1 MRFIRWFQFVN
12 LAGAVAPLRGAP
24 RKAPRRKPAQPT
36 FWPELLE
43 DRTLLSA
50 GALQPALLVDS
61 GKDSPAPAAYKGQ
74 PTEAGPG
81 PAPARST
88 SQGDEGAGGLP
99 HAGPTDSGPAGDG
112 GNGRQAR
119 SSGVVPDNDEAVG
132 SLRDGDQQGS
142 PADGGSTGDGGNGRQ
157 ARSSGAVPDNDET
170 VGRLRAG
177 HQEGGQQGVASV
189 AFSSDEAASA
199 GRFSLLA
206 AFGGGATPG
215 AHATAEV
222 VPFASA
228 VPAES
233 PEAIAAAAD
242 ALFASAPV
250 EASLVGLPANASSTD
265 VAGALVGSELGAQL
279 SRAGSAANAGP
290 ALLLNAELFLSG
302 ASRPSDFWQFL
313 AGDGAFL
320 ELWDRDQLL
329 FPDSLPKVDEL
340 QFPGGLPWEQDM
352 PLPDRTPNLGGP
364 LSLGERQVE
373 VLILASAVGEAAE
386 SAPALPNG
394 QETVAEPALAAS
406 PGSGLALSSPD
417 ANRPEASPAD
427 PTGAPVDRLDT
438 DRGGDPLRPYKIALG
453 LLPFLPAF
461 GFTAVTL
468 REQVLA
474 GLRRWQELRDW
485 RRRGR

>member
-1 MRFIRWFQFVN
+1 MTSIRWFQFVN
-12 LAGAVAPLRGAP
+12 LAGAIASLRGAA

-50 GALQPALLVDS
+50 GVLQPALLVES
-61 GKDSPAPAAYKGQ
+61 GKGSPAPAAYKGQ
-74 PTEAGPG
+74 PTQAG
-81 PAPARST
+81 PAPASAQST
-88 SQGDEGAGGLP
+88 SQADEGAGGDQQGGL
-99 HAGPTDSGPAGDG
+99 GDG
-112 GNGRQAR
+112 G
-119 SSGVVPDNDEAVG
+119 
-132 SLRDGDQQGS
+132 
-142 PADGGSTGDGGNGRQ
+142 PAGDGGNGRQ
-157 ARSSGAVPDNDET
+157 ARSSGAVPDNDEA
-170 VGRLRAG
+170 VGRLRGG
-177 HQEGGQQGVASV
+177 HQEGGQQGAAGA
-189 AFSSDEAASA
+189 AFSSDDGAAA

-206 AFGGGATPG
+206 AFGGGAAPS

-233 PEAIAAAAD
+233 PEAIAEAAD
-242 ALFASAPV
+242 ALFAAAPV
-250 EASLVGLPANASSTD
+250 EAGLVGLPANASSAD
-265 VAGALVGSELGAQL
+265 GAGALVGSELGAQL
-279 SRAGSAANAGP
+279 SRAGSAPNAGP
-290 ALLLNAELFLSG
+290 ALLLNTELFFGG
-302 ASRPSDFWQFL
+302 ASNPSDFWQFL

-340 QFPGGLPWEQDM
+340 QFPGGLPWGQEM

-364 LSLGERQVE
+364 LSRGDRPVE

-386 SAPALPNG
+386 SAPALPDG
-394 QETVAEPALAAS
+394 QEAVAEPVLAAT

-417 ANRPEASPAD
+417 ANRPEVSLAD
-427 PTGAPVDRLDT
+427 PTGAPADRLDT
-438 DRGGDPLRPYKIALG
+438 DRGGDPLRSYKIALG

-468 REQVLA
+468 REQVQA
-474 GLRRWQELRDW
+474 GLRRWQELRSW